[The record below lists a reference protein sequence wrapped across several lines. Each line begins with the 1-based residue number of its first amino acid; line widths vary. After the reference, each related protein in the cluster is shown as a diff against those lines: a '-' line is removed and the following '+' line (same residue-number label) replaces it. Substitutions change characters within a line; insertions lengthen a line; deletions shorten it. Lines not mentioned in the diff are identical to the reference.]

1 MWNVDLG
8 KRFWKVWVD
17 DECVI
22 HREYGLKDGKI
33 SHMTRKITKGKAG
46 RTPMEQ
52 AILEAKSMYNKKK
65 PTGAPEPMLAHEYK
79 KHSKKMPEDIAV
91 QPKLDGVRMIVKRT
105 DDGFE
110 MFTRTG
116 KPVTNMNHLVPELQK
131 ILKVGQIV
139 DGEVYDHDI
148 DFNII
153 SGKFRRNEESENLK
167 YYIFDVVDFEK
178 SFQERFKKFVDKKF
192 IFHVPY
198 EIIKKS
204 KLAEYHQKFLDQGY
218 EGIMVRNVDAVYESG
233 RSFSLLKYK
242 DFHDKEFEITD
253 ITSGKDGVPIF
264 QCNNQFTTR
273 IKGSNDEKQK
283 YLDNKETYIGKM
295 MTVRY
300 QELSDSGVPRF
311 PVGIQIR
318 DYE

>member
-1 MWNVDLG
+1 MWEIITGN
-8 KRFWKVWVD
+8 RFWKVWVD
-17 DECVI
+17 DDCVI
-22 HREYGLKDGKI
+22 HREYGVQGGKI

-46 RTPMEQ
+46 RTQMEQ
-52 AILEAKSMYNKKK
+52 ALLEARSMYNKKK

-79 KHSKKMPEDIAV
+79 KHSKKMPDDIGV
-91 QPKLDGVRMIVKRT
+91 QPKLDGVRMIVKRNE
-105 DDGFE
+105 DGFE

-116 KPVTNMNHLVPELQK
+116 KPVTNMNHLVPELET
-131 ILKVGQIV
+131 IMKVGQIV

-153 SGKFRRNEESENLK
+153 SGRFRKNEETGDLK
-167 YYIFDVVDFEK
+167 YYIFDVIDFEK

-242 DFHDKEFEITD
+242 DFYDKEFKITD

-264 QCNNQFTTR
+264 QCNNEFTTR
-273 IKGSNDEKQK
+273 IKGVNEEKQK
-283 YLDNKETYIGKM
+283 YLDNKESYIGKM

-300 QELSDSGVPRF
+300 QELSKEGIPRF